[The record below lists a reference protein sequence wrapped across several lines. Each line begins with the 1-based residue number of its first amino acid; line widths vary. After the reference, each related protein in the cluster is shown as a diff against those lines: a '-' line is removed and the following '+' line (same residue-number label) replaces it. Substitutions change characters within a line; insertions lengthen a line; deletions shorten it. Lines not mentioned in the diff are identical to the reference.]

1 MTVRYE
7 YKSACCGHEYV
18 EQRRAEE
25 PMWFTT
31 CNACGNADYEL
42 VNQTVL
48 AETVERVAGPESVIV
63 IPAEEPAAITTS
75 TEAAPTA

>member
-1 MTVRYE
+1 MTVKFE

-18 EQRRAEE
+18 EQRAADE
-25 PMWFTT
+25 PMFFPT

-48 AETVERVAGPESVIV
+48 AETAERVAGSESVIV
-63 IPAEEPAAITTS
+63 IPAEEPAAVTAS